1 MGFATFAGMGHALG
15 YARVST
21 PEQDPALQH
30 DALRAAGCWRMF
42 TDTAS
47 GSTAGRPQLAA

>member
-1 MGFATFAGMGHALG
+1 MATTVG

-21 PEQDPALQH
+21 GSQH
-30 DALRAAGCWRMF
+30 LDMQLDALRAAGCTRIL

-47 GSTAGRPQLAA
+47 GALTARPGLD